1 MYFESSF
8 LDLKKKRLRK
18 DMKLAS
24 GCTARKQENWDLIS
38 KLLSLKPVFFSCILC
53 LPEMS
58 EWLAPTTVQGLGRIF
73 KVPMGA
79 FSWFTLSWTV
89 RIRTE
94 PTSALLPESGI
105 FYKAGILTKRSQP
118 VSPLWG
124 TCGTGFWISLVSDP
138 TYHAYPF
145 SWYTGT
151 HSCTLVII

>member
-1 MYFESSF
+1 MYFKSSF
-8 LDLKKKRLRK
+8 EKKE
-18 DMKLAS
+18 A
-24 GCTARKQENWDLIS
+24 QEGYETCRWLHSQETIELGFDFKAAES
-38 KLLSLKPVFFSCILC
+38 QTSVFSCILC

-89 RIRTE
+89 CIRTE

-105 FYKAGILTKRSQP
+105 FYKAGILIKRSQP

-124 TCGTGFWISLVSDP
+124 TCRTGFCISLVSDP

-145 SWYTGT
+145 SWCTGT
-151 HSCTLVII
+151 QSCTLVII